1 MTTFKE
7 NLSLKLPHNK
17 IMSHIF
23 KKKVDKMMKNRKG
36 NLRKKNL
43 KMMKKM
49 TITRVI
55 VKVTIIIVLKLHKMF
70 KNKIMIK

>member
-1 MTTFKE
+1 
-7 NLSLKLPHNK
+7 
-17 IMSHIF
+17 MSQIF

-70 KNKIMIK
+70 KNKIMITAEHTGGDFSRKRIYKDF